1 MTDAVTDHDLV
12 TDLTIPA
19 RHAGVIAVRA
29 GDVLDVV
36 DLEGQQVGDLIAYRP
51 ERPDEYLSPAHTTS
65 CLTKLV
71 PEVGDELFSNHR
83 TPLLRIVR
91 DDVGNHDFVVPCCDH
106 ERYARDYDV
115 HDHRSC
121 LGSLQEALDAYGS
134 TWDLRGEL
142 AANVFMNNV
151 LTPEHRIET
160 HEPPHGAGSTLRMEV
175 LEDLVVGLSACP
187 QDLSACNA
195 FNPTSMAL
203 RAWRPRTA

>member
-1 MTDAVTDHDLV
+1 MTDTT
-12 TDLTIPA
+12 TDLELVVDLTVPA
-19 RHAGVIAVRA
+19 SHAGVIEVRA
-29 GDVLDVV
+29 GDLLDVV

-51 ERPDEYLSPAHTTS
+51 DAPDEYLSPAHTVS

-71 PEVGDELFSNHR
+71 PAVGDDLFSNRR

-91 DDVGNHDFVVPCCDH
+91 DDVGRHDFVVPCCDH

-121 LGSLQEALDAYGS
+121 LGSLREALTAFGS
-134 TWDLRGEL
+134 TWDVQGEW

-151 LTPEHRIET
+151 VTEELRIVTHAPEHEA
-160 HEPPHGAGSTLRMEV
+160 GATLRCEV

-203 RAWRPRTA
+203 RAWRPRSR